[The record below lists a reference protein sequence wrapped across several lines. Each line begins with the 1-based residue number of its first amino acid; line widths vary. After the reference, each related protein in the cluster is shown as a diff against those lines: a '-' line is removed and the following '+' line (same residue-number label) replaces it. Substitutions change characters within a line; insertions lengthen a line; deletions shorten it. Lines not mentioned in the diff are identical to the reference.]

1 MPFFKCYDI
10 GFKLKKKNSRTVE
23 MNKTTK
29 SFGGIRVSYFFKFT
43 IIMCNF
49 QMGKKVIKLE
59 YRIRIIY
66 RSSNLFIC

>member
-29 SFGGIRVSYFFKFT
+29 SLGGIRVSYFF
-43 IIMCNF
+43 
-49 QMGKKVIKLE
+49 
-59 YRIRIIY
+59 
-66 RSSNLFIC
+66 